1 MLGKFYLPCSKG
13 KDKEK
18 QCFFSKKTRKRKH
31 RVNLGLG
38 VKKILNGQIE
48 RANGDTVDEMYLS
61 GNLGVKYK
69 F

>member
-1 MLGKFYLPCSKG
+1 MGGNIALS
-13 KDKEK
+13 DKVN
-18 QCFFSKKTRKRKH
+18 
-31 RVNLGLG
+31 VNLGLG

-61 GNLGVKYK
+61 GNLGVKYR

>member
-1 MLGKFYLPCSKG
+1 ML
-13 KDKEK
+13 
-18 QCFFSKKTRKRKH
+18 FFKKTRKRKH